1 MNLKTLY
8 FSVFMA
14 VVVNTGCTGKDRI
27 ILEKKDTITQYLVSF
42 EKKLTFTE
50 QQLKSKSGIAALYIK
65 NGFSA
70 YRITYKTHNVDGKE
84 VVASGAILVPD
95 VKGALP
101 LMNYNHGT
109 IFPDNE
115 RSAPGYLSQ
124 YNNEVLL
131 GGLFCSMGY
140 LMVMPD
146 YIGYGST
153 KNLKHPY
160 CDYNSIAATCIDM
173 LRATKEFCDSQDIKL
188 NNKNFF
194 TGWSEGGGVAL
205 AVVKSI
211 EENFANEFAV
221 TVAAP
226 MAGAYYISGFA
237 EHVISSK
244 QDFPYIN
251 SYAWVLTS
259 YNWVYN
265 INKPLSYY
273 FNEPYAGRLENNPVA
288 AITYTPDN
296 LFTPTFKKN
305 FSTGGDAALKNALQ
319 QNDLWN
325 WKPRSKIVLC
335 HGEKDNYVPFF
346 NSEKVYKA
354 MKEKGADVTLAAYPG
369 KGHSN
374 CLPEYLM
381 TVHST
386 FEKLR

>member
-1 MNLKTLY
+1 MKIKPFYISVLMSLILSAGSAAEASPAIALKHSQTP
-8 FSVFMA
+8 
-14 VVVNTGCTGKDRI
+14 
-27 ILEKKDTITQYLVSF
+27 YLVSF
-42 EKKLTFTE
+42 EKKFTFSET
-50 QQLKSKSGIAALYIK
+50 QLKSMAAIASQYIR

-70 YRITYKTHNVDGKE
+70 YRITYRTVDVDGKE
-84 VVASGAILVPD
+84 VIASGAILVPD
-95 VKGALP
+95 GKQPLP

-109 IFPDNE
+109 LFPGNE

-124 YNNEVLL
+124 YNSEVLL
-131 GGLFCSMGY
+131 GGLFSAMGY
-140 LMVMPD
+140 LVVMPD

-153 KNLKHPY
+153 KDLKHPY
-160 CDYNSIAATCIDM
+160 CAYNFIAITCIDM
-173 LRATKEFCDSQDIKL
+173 LRAAKEFCDSLDLTL

-205 AVVKSI
+205 AVVKTI
-211 EENFANEFAV
+211 EEKFANEFTV
-221 TVAAP
+221 TAAAP

-237 EHVISSK
+237 EHVINSP

-259 YNWVYN
+259 YNWLYN

-273 FNEPYAGRLENNPVA
+273 YNEPYATRLLNNPDATVPLKPGA
-288 AITYTPDN
+288 
-296 LFTPTFKKN
+296 LFTETFIKNYSAGTDAELKK
-305 FSTGGDAALKNALQ
+305 ALL

-325 WKPRSKIVLC
+325 WKPKAKIVLC

-346 NSEKVYKA
+346 NSTKVYEA
-354 MKEKGADVTLAAYPG
+354 MKAKGADVTLAAYPG

-374 CLPEYLM
+374 ALPQYLQ
-381 TVHST
+381 TVHSV